1 MSFPE
6 YMPSQPEPLIP
17 ARLPLRRPSQGRW
30 LCGVCK
36 GLSLH
41 LGIPVVII
49 RLLFLISAMMFGS
62 GIVAYVFL
70 WITVPA
76 GDPVAAARQEA
87 FWQAEEAG
95 RMPLSRGNAPRKTGE
110 DAEQPKAS
118 GAETGLADT
127 LAKAPKAAV
136 IALAGAALTG
146 VCLLLLLTGISETYI
161 APIAL
166 ALAAVGIAWLYVN
179 NPERQVG
186 SLMAGITVLFI
197 AVLAFAVANFHTGL
211 DIARVM
217 ILVLFT
223 LIAVGLMLVP
233 WATTMSRRLSQ
244 EQASKEREEERAD
257 MAAHL
262 HDGVLQTLALIQLHS
277 AEPQTVFSLARSQER
292 ELREWLYQ
300 ERTTTDRSVLA
311 GIKELAATVEDEF
324 GKPIE
329 VVTVGDAQPSAQTD
343 ALLDATAQ
351 ALRNA
356 VAHGGE
362 PISVYA
368 EAQSD
373 KVEVFVRDHGTG
385 FDVNAIPPDRLGI
398 RESIIGRIQRRGGS
412 VEIVSRPNWGTEVR
426 MHMPISALS
435 SSTHNQPE
443 RNDLP

>member
-6 YMPSQPEPLIP
+6 SMPPQPEPLIP
-17 ARLPLRRPSQGRW
+17 ARLPLRRPNQGRW
-30 LCGVCK
+30 FCGVCK

-41 LGIPVVII
+41 LGVSVVVI
-49 RLLFLISAMMFGS
+49 RLLFLIAAMMFGA

-87 FWQAEEAG
+87 IWYAEEAG
-95 RMPLSRGNAPRKTGE
+95 RMPLSRGNTQRNADDG
-110 DAEQPKAS
+110 AEQSKAS

-146 VCLLLLLTGISETYI
+146 MCLLLLLTGISESYI

-186 SLMAGITVLFI
+186 SLLAGIAVLFI
-197 AVLAFAVANFHTGL
+197 AVLAFAMAIFHTRL

-311 GIKELAATVEDEF
+311 GIKELAAGIEDEF

-356 VAHGGE
+356 VTHGDE

-373 KVEVFVRDHGTG
+373 KVEVFVRDHGAG

-426 MHMPISALS
+426 MHMPISTS
-435 SSTHNQPE
+435 SSTHSQPE